1 MAEPTD
7 VPAKRTGESV
17 EPARAQESGGVDT
30 TCFELIRTLPVSIAV
45 FDRQMRYRA
54 LSDMFLAEHGLV
66 GHDLVGRSHY
76 EVFPDIPERWRQ
88 VHARVLAGASEHSEL
103 DRYEQADGTVRYLK
117 WECRPWKNP
126 DGLIVGA
133 LLSLQDL
140 SSQVASQEAS
150 RASEVRFRS
159 AMEDSPIGMAI
170 VSLQGRIEE
179 GNSSLCTM
187 LGYGRDELRTLDFQ
201 RLTHPDDLEQDLALL
216 RDTLAGVRPNYWM
229 RKRYFRKD
237 GSILHADLHVSL
249 ARREDGTPWHFISH
263 VVDLSERLAVD
274 EARRESEDRLK
285 IIAEVVREVFWLSD
299 VTKQRML
306 YVSPAFERV
315 WGETVEAL
323 VAEPLR
329 WLERIHEE
337 DRERVRS
344 SLVKQVSGDYDVEY
358 RIVRPD
364 GAVRWIHD
372 RAFPVRDATGQV
384 TRIAGVA
391 EDITDRKR
399 IAEQYRQSQRMEAV
413 GQLAGGVAHDFNNML
428 AIILLHVSVVKETE
442 DLPDEVRESLDDI
455 DEAAQRAANLTRQLL
470 QLSRREVLHAMRIDL
485 NEVVERLLK
494 IFRRTLGESI
504 EVRAQLAPQ
513 PLDVFADPSTLEQV
527 LMNLVLNA
535 RDAMP
540 HGGRLVIETGVKDV
554 AGDEARLD
562 AANTPVA
569 VGLSEL
575 EPGRYVWLRVSD
587 NGEGIPPDLITKVFE
602 PFVTTKGGKGTG
614 LGLATVFGI
623 VRQHKGAIT
632 VYSTPGLG
640 TTFQVFLPFS
650 SQPSSQV
657 ASEST
662 LEVKGGDERILLV
675 EDDPMVRK
683 VTRQVLERAGYE
695 VFVAEHGREALK
707 VYAELEGRI
716 DLLLT
721 DLVMPAGLSGR
732 DLAGR
737 LQSQDP
743 GLAVIM
749 TSGYSPDIF
758 GTALELEP
766 NQVFLVKPVARHELL
781 LAVRR
786 CLDASSR
793 RARGA

>member
-1 MAEPTD
+1 MADPTD
-7 VPAKRTGESV
+7 VSDL
-17 EPARAQESGGVDT
+17 RASASISAASGGVDT
-30 TCFELIRTLPVSIAV
+30 VSFELIRTLPVSIAV
-45 FDRQMRYRA
+45 FDRQMRYLA
-54 LSDMFLAEHGLV
+54 VSDVFLAEHGLA
-66 GHDLVGRSHY
+66 GQDLVGRSHY

-88 VHARVLAGASEHSEL
+88 VHARVLGGAIERCEL
-103 DRYEQADGTVRYLK
+103 DRYEQVDGLVRYLK
-117 WECRPWKNP
+117 WECRPWIGS
-126 DGLIVGA
+126 DGVIVGA

-140 SSQVASQEAS
+140 TPQVTSQEAS
-150 RASEVRFRS
+150 RASETRFRS

-170 VSLQGRIEE
+170 VNLEGRIEE
-179 GNSSLCTM
+179 ANPSLCAM
-187 LGYGRDELRTLDFQ
+187 LGYTHDELRALDFQ
-201 RLTHPDDLEQDLALL
+201 HLTHPDDLEQDLALL
-216 RDTLAGVRPNYWM
+216 RDTLAGVRANYWM
-229 RKRYFRKD
+229 RKRYYRKD
-237 GSILHADLHVSL
+237 GSLLNADLHVSL
-249 ARREDGTPWHFISH
+249 ARRGDGTPWHFISH
-263 VVDLSERLAVD
+263 VVDLTERLAVD

-299 VTKQRML
+299 VTKQKML
-306 YVSPAFERV
+306 YVSPAYERV
-315 WGETVEAL
+315 WGEPIETL
-323 VAEPLR
+323 FAEPTR
-329 WLERIHEE
+329 WLERVHDE
-337 DRERVRS
+337 DRERVRA
-344 SLVKQVSGDYDVEY
+344 SLGKQVSGDYDVEY

-372 RAFPVRDATGQV
+372 RAFPVSDEAGQV
-384 TRIAGVA
+384 NRIAGVA
-391 EDITDRKR
+391 EDVTDRKR
-399 IAEQYRQSQRMEAV
+399 IEEQYRQSQRMEAV

-428 AIILLHVSVVKETE
+428 AIILLHVSVVKETD
-442 DLPDEVRESLDDI
+442 DLPDDVRESLDDI

-470 QLSRREVLHAMRIDL
+470 QLSRREVLHTMRIDL

-540 HGGRLVIETGVKDV
+540 HGGRLIIETGLKDV

-562 AANTPVA
+562 AANTPMA

-587 NGEGIPPDLITKVFE
+587 NGEGIPPELITKVFE

-640 TTFQVFLPFS
+640 TTFQVFLPLS
-650 SQPSSQV
+650 SSP
-657 ASEST
+657 ASEAARVPEV
-662 LEVKGGDERILLV
+662 EVKGGDERILLV

-695 VFVAEHGREALK
+695 VFVAEHGRDALR

-737 LQSQDP
+737 LQSQDS

-766 NQVFLVKPVARHELL
+766 NQLFLVKPVARHELL
-781 LAVRR
+781 AAVRR
-786 CLDASSR
+786 SLDASRSR
-793 RARGA
+793 RSVKV